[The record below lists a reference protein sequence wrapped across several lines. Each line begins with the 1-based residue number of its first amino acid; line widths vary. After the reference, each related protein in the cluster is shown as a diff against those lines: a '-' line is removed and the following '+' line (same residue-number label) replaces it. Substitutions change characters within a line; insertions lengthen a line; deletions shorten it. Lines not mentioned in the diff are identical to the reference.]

1 MAAFLQ
7 QTVDNEHIWGSD
19 LVYQRDP
26 KLKKKKTKLQ
36 TDHLEKSESKVIN

>member
-7 QTVDNEHIWGSD
+7 QTVDNEHIWGFD

-26 KLKKKKTKLQ
+26 KLKKKKKLQ

>member
-7 QTVDNEHIWGSD
+7 QTVDNEHIWGFD
-19 LVYQRDP
+19 LVNQRDP
-26 KLKKKKTKLQ
+26 KLKKKKVQ